1 MRMTFSVHTDISGHQ
16 RASGRSPLNKFGKDL
31 GGRPLEGEPRFGA
44 LSSDP
49 HLLFSHSHAGPTDVI
64 LTNEL
69 AASALES
76 GPDRP
81 HCTSLKR
88 LPAFKSGNGVSGY
101 LRGAGQITH
110 APTQCSSGHSAL
122 DRAQFVILLRLLSL
136 IVGHESIITL
146 F

>member
-1 MRMTFSVHTDISGHQ
+1 LVAKRTS
-16 RASGRSPLNKFGKDL
+16 ASFIAQPASQVRKDL
-31 GGRPLEGEPRFGA
+31 DGRQLEGEARFGA

-49 HLLFSHSHAGPTDVI
+49 HLPFSHSHAGPTNLI

-69 AASALES
+69 AARVLES

-81 HCTSLKR
+81 HCTSPEH

-122 DRAQFVILLRLLSL
+122 NRAQFVTLFQLLSL
-136 IVGHESIITL
+136 ILGHKSIVTL